1 MVEVTLVSVANK
13 FSTFGRFVARKRAN
27 LEQLGITTN
36 AFIKGF
42 LKDNMG
48 DLETVLNNADI
59 IEFINSDSIMSNKDF
74 QSINYLLGEVGYR
87 VLVSFV
93 ADDEINS
100 LTVPSGVAEY
110 NIIDESFIQNDLPT
124 VTKINRNPGD
134 SISEVLDS
142 VVTQSGL
149 FSPNTIPGV
158 KNPLTLLI
166 NNLKSEEKE
175 RGTISTTISGQ
186 LYLDL
191 EYMGIKIFII
201 LGEA

>member
-100 LTVPSGVAEY
+100 LTVPSGVTEY

>member
-59 IEFINSDSIMSNKDF
+59 AEFINSDSIMSNKDF

-100 LTVPSGVAEY
+100 LTVPSGVTEY

-158 KNPLTLLI
+158 KNPLTILI

>member
-100 LTVPSGVAEY
+100 LTVPSGVTEY

-158 KNPLTLLI
+158 KNPLTILI

>member
-74 QSINYLLGEVGYR
+74 QSINYLLGEVGFR
-87 VLVSFV
+87 ILVSFV
-93 ADDEINS
+93 ADDEINP
-100 LTVPSGVAEY
+100 LTVPSGVTEY

-134 SISEVLDS
+134 SISEVLDT

-149 FSPNTIPGV
+149 FSTNTIPGV
-158 KNPLTLLI
+158 KNPLTILI

>member
-158 KNPLTLLI
+158 KNPLTILI

>member
-36 AFIKGF
+36 SFIKGF

>member
-48 DLETVLNNADI
+48 DLETILNNADI

-100 LTVPSGVAEY
+100 LTVPSGVTEY

>member
-59 IEFINSDSIMSNKDF
+59 TEFINSDSIMSNKDF

-100 LTVPSGVAEY
+100 LTVPSGVTEY

-158 KNPLTLLI
+158 KNPLTILI

>member
-1 MVEVTLVSVANK
+1 
-13 FSTFGRFVARKRAN
+13 
-27 LEQLGITTN
+27 
-36 AFIKGF
+36 
-42 LKDNMG
+42 MG

-59 IEFINSDSIMSNKDF
+59 TEFIKSDSFMNNKDF
-74 QSINYLLGEVGYR
+74 QSINYMLGEVGYR
-87 VLVSFV
+87 VLVNFV
-93 ADDEINS
+93 ADDEVNA
-100 LTVPSGVAEY
+100 LAVPSGVTEY
-110 NIIDESFIQNDLPT
+110 NVIDESFIQNDLPT

-158 KNPLTLLI
+158 KNPLTILI